1 MTASR
6 STRNCSKKSKMV
18 AWRGKR
24 KKQGERREK
33 EGREEGRQAGKR
45 ERKMEREKEEQQGRQ
60 REEGR
65 MEWEGKKIRKKRRKG
80 RRFGHTGH
88 NHKQERRGEIKEP
101 ESTREETDSWSLYRV
116 LCG

>member
-1 MTASR
+1 
-6 STRNCSKKSKMV
+6 
-18 AWRGKR
+18 
-24 KKQGERREK
+24 
-33 EGREEGRQAGKR
+33 
-45 ERKMEREKEEQQGRQ
+45 
-60 REEGR
+60 